1 MLVRPHALE
10 PLQHLVALDRQA
22 ARGRMQLRQQR
33 APDRMRVQD
42 GARRPRADD
51 LDVQQRLGR
60 GPRAAP
66 GDVGTARSSISRIC
80 CGSSSPLNAAL
91 GVIQRRSGSRF
102 MTTLKLPLVPKTQP
116 RASKRRPARQSSSA
130 AFAWVTGVMIQIIG
144 ASTARA
150 SFRVVATMGR

>member
-10 PLQHLVALDRQA
+10 TLQHLVALRCQA
-22 ARGRMQLRQQR
+22 ARAACASDSIVLQIECVCRT
-33 APDRMRVQD
+33 AP
-42 GARRPRADD
+42 APRARDD

-60 GPRAAP
+60 GPGRSRRRRPGPLVDLENLSRLERAL
-66 GDVGTARSSISRIC
+66 V
-80 CGSSSPLNAAL
+80 NAAL
-91 GVIQRRSGSRF
+91 GVIQSRSGSRF
-102 MTTLKLPLVPKTQP
+102 TTTLKLPLVPKTQP